1 MFPYILFLFSI
12 LYPNIKVVFLLP
24 DTIFFFFFSLMDQG
38 VITGFKASRLGKTF
52 AQAVAATEEDTERK
66 QLCKDYSME
75 NVVWAW
81 GDVTK
86 KRMNSF

>member
-1 MFPYILFLFSI
+1 
-12 LYPNIKVVFLLP
+12 
-24 DTIFFFFFSLMDQG
+24 MDQG
-38 VITGFKASRLGKTF
+38 VITGFKASCLGKTF

-66 QLCKDYSME
+66 QLWKDYSME